1 LPYLR
6 DLNPA
11 QRAAVENGISN
22 GVGTP
27 PLGHCWSNAFGPGG
41 EISWSGTFHAIS
53 NRLLCEHAY
62 SISLDSSFTVLD
74 RADAED
80 RLNLVRNDL
89 GLVRKDVR
97 FPRKQTC
104 LAIYSHTVNACCPL
118 TDTLERSFPW
128 CTKWESELKELFR
141 AYVEAKQRDNV
152 LDYDDLLLF

>member
-41 EISWSGTFHAIS
+41 EISQSGTFHAIS
-53 NRLLCEHAY
+53 NRLLREHAD

-89 GLVRKDVR
+89 GLGGRMCVSRGSKR
-97 FPRKQTC
+97 
-104 LAIYSHTVNACCPL
+104 AS
-118 TDTLERSFPW
+118 RSIR
-128 CTKWESELKELFR
+128 TRSMR
-141 AYVEAKQRDNV
+141 VV
-152 LDYDDLLLF
+152 H